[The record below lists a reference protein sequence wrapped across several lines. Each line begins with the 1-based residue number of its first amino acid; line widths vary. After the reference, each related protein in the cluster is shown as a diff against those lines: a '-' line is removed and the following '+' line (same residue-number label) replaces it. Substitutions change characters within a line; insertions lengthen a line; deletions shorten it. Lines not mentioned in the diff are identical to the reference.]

1 MKDKPVA
8 ITTAWMNLIL
18 GLLIIAEAAFLFWG
32 MRFVSP
38 ESKRIISYAD
48 TDVSRFYAYVPGGLN
63 A

>member
-32 MRFVSP
+32 SRCF
-38 ESKRIISYAD
+38 SYASD
-48 TDVSRFYAYVPGGLN
+48 ERRLA
-63 A
+63 